1 MSIIN
6 AMSTINAVSDIKTP
20 SADKKHF
27 VELKHVTKRFG
38 SNTVIDDL
46 SLAIPKGEMV
56 TLLGPSGCGKTTV
69 LRLVA
74 GLEKPSSGQIFIDG
88 EDVTD
93 RSIQQRDICMVF
105 QSYALFPHM
114 SLGENIGY
122 GLKMLGRPKDEIRDR
137 VQEAL
142 ALVDLEGFADRFV
155 DQISGGQQQRVALAR
170 ALILKPKVLLFD
182 EPLSNLDANLR
193 RSMRDKIREL
203 QQQFNITSLY
213 VTHDQSEAFA
223 VSDTVLVMNKGKI
236 MQIGAPQE
244 LYRQPASHFMASFM
258 GDANVFPANIHSS
271 SVEIFGYHIPKPQGF
286 APELQQSTV
295 GVRPEA
301 ITLSQQGEASQRCI
315 INKVAYM
322 GPQYEVLVDWQG
334 QSLLLQVNATQLQPA
349 PGDSYYLQIHPYG
362 MFVLAETPR

>member
-1 MSIIN
+1 MTQQS
-6 AMSTINAVSDIKTP
+6 
-20 SADKKHF
+20 F
-27 VELKHVTKRFG
+27 VELKNVTKRFG
-38 SNTVIDDL
+38 TNTVIDDL
-46 SLAIPKGEMV
+46 SLSIPAGSMV

-74 GLEKPSSGQIFIDG
+74 GLEKPTEGKMFIDG

-114 SLGENIGY
+114 SLGDNVGY
-122 GLKMLGRPKDEIRDR
+122 GLKMLGRPKAEVKER
-137 VQEAL
+137 VEEAL
-142 ALVDLEGFADRFV
+142 ELVDLAGFADRFV

-193 RSMRDKIREL
+193 RSMREKIREL

-223 VSDTVLVMNKGKI
+223 VSDMVLVMNKGKI
-236 MQIGAPQE
+236 MQLGSPQE
-244 LYRQPASHFMASFM
+244 LYRQPASKFMASFM
-258 GDANVFPANIHSS
+258 GDANIFPATLTGDAVEILSYRLPRPPQFVTDKS
-271 SVEIFGYHIPKPQGF
+271 SV
-286 APELQQSTV
+286 TV

-301 ITLSQQGEASQRCI
+301 ITLSLLGDESQRCTVSH
-315 INKVAYM
+315 VAYM
-322 GPQYEVLVDWQG
+322 GPQYEVTVDWHG
-334 QSLLLQVNATQLQPA
+334 QSMLLQINATQLQPSV
-349 PGDSYYLQIHPYG
+349 GDSLFLQIHPYG
-362 MFVLAETPR
+362 MFILPEEQ

>member
-1 MSIIN
+1 M
-6 AMSTINAVSDIKTP
+6 AQQ
-20 SADKKHF
+20 HF
-27 VELKHVTKRFG
+27 VELKNVTKRFG
-38 SNTVIDDL
+38 SNTVIDNLNL
-46 SLAIPKGEMV
+46 SIPQGHMV

-74 GLEKPSSGQIFIDG
+74 GLEKPSEGKIFIDG
-88 EDVTD
+88 GDVTD

-122 GLKMLGRPKDEIRDR
+122 GLKMLGQPKAEIRAR
-137 VQEAL
+137 VKEAL
-142 ALVDLEGFADRFV
+142 ELVDLTGFEDRYV

-193 RSMRDKIREL
+193 RSMREKIREL

-236 MQIGAPQE
+236 MQIGAPQT
-244 LYRQPASHFMASFM
+244 LYRQPASEFMASFM
-258 GDANVFPANIHSS
+258 GDANIFPAILGADY
-271 SVEIFGYHIPKPQGF
+271 VEIFHYRLPR
-286 APELQQSTV
+286 PENFTTHRQSVTV

-301 ITLSQQGEASQRCI
+301 ITLSRHGNASQRCTI
-315 INKVAYM
+315 SYVAYM
-322 GPQYEVLVDWQG
+322 GPQYEVTVNWQD
-334 QSLLLQVNATQLQPA
+334 QTLLLQINATQLQPNV
-349 PGDSYYLQIHPYG
+349 GDNYYLEIHPVG
-362 MFVLAETPR
+362 MFILEGQSKG

>member
-1 MSIIN
+1 MTQHN
-6 AMSTINAVSDIKTP
+6 
-20 SADKKHF
+20 F
-27 VELKHVTKRFG
+27 VELKNVTKRFG
-38 SNTVIDDL
+38 SNTVIDNLEL
-46 SLAIPKGEMV
+46 SIPQGHMV

-74 GLEKPSSGQIFIDG
+74 GLEKPSEGKMFIDG

-122 GLKMLGRPKDEIRDR
+122 GLKMLGQPKAEIRER
-137 VQEAL
+137 VKEAL
-142 ALVDLEGFADRFV
+142 ELVDLGGFDDRYV

-193 RSMRDKIREL
+193 RSMREKIREL

-223 VSDTVLVMNKGKI
+223 VSDAVLVMNKGKI
-236 MQIGAPQE
+236 MQIGTPQT
-244 LYRQPASHFMASFM
+244 LYRQPASEFMASFM
-258 GDANVFPANIHSS
+258 GDANIFPATLGADY
-271 SVEIFGYHIPKPQGF
+271 VEIFQYRLPRPTNF
-286 APELQQSTV
+286 TTNWQSVTV

-301 ITLSQQGEASQRCI
+301 ITLSRNGNISQRCTI
-315 INKVAYM
+315 SHVAYM
-322 GPQYEVLVDWQG
+322 GPQYEVTVDWQG
-334 QSLLLQVNATQLQPA
+334 QTLLLQINATQLQPDV
-349 PGDSYYLQIHPYG
+349 GDHYYLEIHPFG
-362 MFVLAETPR
+362 MFILAEKSSG

>member
-1 MSIIN
+1 M
-6 AMSTINAVSDIKTP
+6 TQH
-20 SADKKHF
+20 HF
-27 VELKHVTKRFG
+27 VELKNVTKRFG
-38 SNTVIDDL
+38 NNTVIDDL
-46 SLAIPKGEMV
+46 SLSIPQGSMV

-74 GLEKPSSGQIFIDG
+74 GLEKPTEGRMFIDG

-114 SLGENIGY
+114 SLGDNVGY
-122 GLKMLGRPKDEIRDR
+122 GLKMLGLPKAEIKKR
-137 VQEAL
+137 VDEAL
-142 ALVDLEGFADRFV
+142 ELVDLAGFADRFV

-193 RSMRDKIREL
+193 RSMREKIREL

-223 VSDTVLVMNKGKI
+223 VSDMVLVMNKGKI
-236 MQIGAPQE
+236 MQLGSPQE
-244 LYRQPASHFMASFM
+244 LYRQPASKFMASFM
-258 GDANVFPANIHSS
+258 GDANIFPAALSAD
-271 SVEIFGYHIPKPQGF
+271 SVDIFNYRLPR
-286 APELQQSTV
+286 PEQFVTDKTAVTV

-301 ITLSQQGEASQRCI
+301 ITLSLQGEDSQRCTVTH
-315 INKVAYM
+315 VAYM
-322 GPQYEVLVDWQG
+322 GPQYEVTVDWHG
-334 QSLLLQVNATQLQPA
+334 QSMLLQINATQLQPTI
-349 PGDSYYLQIHPYG
+349 GEKLYLQIHPYG
-362 MFVLAETPR
+362 MFILE